1 MILCIALLETM
12 CCMFLESA
20 TVQVGFC
27 METAGMTQGL
37 QTETQ
42 CGFEMDSVEDP
53 ELRDEHE
60 SMDDDQD
67 REVEGQ
73 LRC

>member
-20 TVQVGFC
+20 TVQMGFC

-37 QTETQ
+37 QTET
-42 CGFEMDSVEDP
+42 DSVEDP
-53 ELRDEHE
+53 ELRDENE